1 MATRLTCHD
10 GWVKGEPRVVV
21 VANRLPVRREGD
33 DWEVSPGGLV
43 SALTPILEKRDGSW
57 VGWTGI
63 PDFSH
68 PPFTLEGIEQRP
80 VLLSA
85 DELETFYLGFCNG
98 TIWPL
103 YHDALRTPEFHR
115 HWWRPYVAA
124 NQRFAEEAAAATD
137 SGDVV
142 WVQDYQ
148 LQLVPAM
155 LRRLRSDVSIGFFL
169 HIPFPAVELFARL
182 PWRTQM
188 LEGLLGADVIA
199 FQTRLAAQNFA
210 RSAVRFT
217 SATGT
222 TRQLEYEGRTIRI
235 QVAPISIDTARYR
248 AVAGSEEV
256 EEITRRLRADL
267 GPDRIILLGVDRLD
281 YTKGIDVRL
290 RAFETLLTTNP
301 ELARRAVLVQIAV
314 PSREEIEDYVE
325 MRNQVEQLTGR
336 INGEFG
342 DSEWTPVLY
351 LYRNLPPEELIAYYR
366 VADVMIV
373 TPLRDGMNLVCKE
386 YVASRVDGDGVLV
399 LSEFAGA
406 AQELGDA
413 IIVNPHD
420 LDGTAAALERAMTL
434 PPKEARRRM
443 ARMRAVVERQDVFG
457 WAADCLAALGVE
469 T

>member
-1 MATRLTCHD
+1 
-10 GWVKGEPRVVV
+10 VVV

-33 DWEVSPGGLV
+33 GWEVSPGGLV

-63 PDFSH
+63 PDYSH

-80 VLLSA
+80 VPLSA
-85 DELETFYLGFCNG
+85 AELETFYLGFCNG

-124 NQRFAEEAAAATD
+124 NQRFAEEAASATRT
-137 SGDVV
+137 GDVA
-142 WVQDYQ
+142 WIHDYQ

-155 LRRLRSDVSIGFFL
+155 LRRLRGDISIGFFL

-188 LEGLLGADVIA
+188 LEGLLGADVIG

-210 RSAVRFT
+210 RAAVRFT

-222 TRQLEYEGRTIRI
+222 TRQLEHEGRTIRL
-235 QVAPISIDTARYR
+235 QVAPISIDTAGYR
-248 AVAGSEEV
+248 AVAGSPEV
-256 EEITRRLRADL
+256 VELASRLRDDL
-267 GPDRIILLGVDRLD
+267 GPERIILLGVDRLD

-290 RAFETLLTTNP
+290 RAFETLLTNKP
-301 ELARRAVLVQIAV
+301 MLARRAVLVQVAV
-314 PSREEIEDYVE
+314 PSREEIEDYAD

-342 DSEWTPVLY
+342 RPGWTPVLY
-351 LYRNLPPEELIAYYR
+351 LYRNLPPEELVAYYR
-366 VADVMIV
+366 AADVMVV

-406 AQELGDA
+406 AQELSDA

-420 LDGTAAALERAMTL
+420 LDGTADALERAMTM

-457 WAADCLAALGVE
+457 WAAGCLEELGIE
-469 T
+469 P